1 MSIIISIII
10 GVVIGIFI
18 GALGAGWQ
26 ILDRTM
32 DGNAYIE
39 VKKND
44 VIHKF
49 GKKLDE

>member
-1 MSIIISIII
+1 MSIIISIIVGI
-10 GVVIGIFI
+10 TIGIVI

-26 ILDRTM
+26 ILGRTM

-49 GKKLDE
+49 GKELDD